1 MDSQFLESFVTVV
14 DSGSIAEA
22 ARRLNL
28 TAAGVAQR
36 IRALEREF
44 GARLVFRS
52 GRSVRATEA
61 GTAILAQAGDL
72 LRRIRDLKSL
82 ASVDEPAGELR
93 LGAIHTVQPGI
104 LPDLLSLM
112 MNNYPRIKVDIL
124 QGGSH
129 ELYSKLLNDEV
140 DAAII
145 AEPPFTIP
153 KTCGWRVWREEPL
166 VVLAPASTS
175 VRNPLKLLASEPFIR
190 MERKSWAG
198 RLVDGYL
205 RHVGIR
211 PLERFEIYTQEAIA
225 GMVNR
230 GLGVSLVPDWA
241 PPWPS
246 GLSLLKLP
254 VPTNPFARRVG
265 LIWTK
270 ASVRSRLVR
279 AVLEL
284 APSIPALAW
293 KGGATRKVGKQKMPR
308 GRGI

>member
-14 DSGSIAEA
+14 ESGSIAEA

-44 GARLVFRS
+44 WARLVFRS

-61 GTAILAQAGDL
+61 GVAILAHAGDL
-72 LRRIRDLKSL
+72 LRRVRDLKSI
-82 ASVDEPAGELR
+82 ATVEEPAGELR
-93 LGAIHTVQPGI
+93 LGAMHTAQPGV

-112 MNNYPRIKVDIL
+112 TNNYPRIKVDIL

-129 ELYSKLLNDEV
+129 ELYARLLNDEL

-153 KTCGWRVWREEPL
+153 KTFGWRVLREEPL
-166 VVLAPASTS
+166 VVLAPTS
-175 VRNPLKLLASEPFIR
+175 VSVRDPHKLLASEPFIR
-190 MERKSWAG
+190 LERKSWAG

-211 PLERFEIYTQEAIA
+211 PLERFEIYAPEAIA
-225 GMVNR
+225 GMVSR

-246 GLSLLKLP
+246 GLSLLKLS
-254 VPTNPFARRVG
+254 VPANPFARRVG

-270 ASVRSRLVR
+270 ASVRARLVR
-279 AVLEL
+279 AVLDMAAL
-284 APSIPALAW
+284 APTLD
-293 KGGATRKVGKQKMPR
+293 RKSPSASQPRKRRSRRKMP
-308 GRGI
+308 

>member
-14 DSGSIAEA
+14 ESGSIAEA

-44 GARLVFRS
+44 GVRLVFRS
-52 GRSVRATEA
+52 GRSARATEA
-61 GTAILAQAGDL
+61 GVAILTQAGEL
-72 LRRIRDLKSL
+72 LRRVRDLKSI
-82 ASVDEPAGELR
+82 ATVDELAGELR
-93 LGAIHTVQPGI
+93 LGTMQTALAGV
-104 LPDLLSLM
+104 LPDILSLM
-112 MNNYPRIKVDIL
+112 MNNYPRIRVDIL
-124 QGGSH
+124 RGGSH
-129 ELYSKLLNDEV
+129 ELYNKLLNDAV

-153 KTCGWRVWREEPL
+153 KTLGWRVLREEPL
-166 VVLAPASTS
+166 IVLATAGAP
-175 VRNPLKLLASEPFIR
+175 VRNPHKLLASEPFIR
-190 MERKSWAG
+190 LERNSWGG

-205 RHVGIR
+205 RHVDIR
-211 PLERFEIYTQEAIA
+211 PLDRFEIDAPEAIA

-230 GLGVSLVPDWA
+230 GLGVSLMPDWA

-246 GLSLLKLP
+246 GLSLHKLSLP
-254 VPTNPFARRVG
+254 ANPFARRIG

-279 AVLEL
+279 AVLEMAAL
-284 APSIPALAW
+284 VPAFGRKSASTRRLR
-293 KGGATRKVGKQKMPR
+293 KRKVPT
-308 GRGI
+308 

>member
-14 DSGSIAEA
+14 ESGSIAEA

-52 GRSVRATEA
+52 GRSVKATEA
-61 GTAILAQAGDL
+61 GVAILAHAGDL
-72 LRRIRDLKSL
+72 LRRVRDLKSL

-112 MNNYPRIKVDIL
+112 MDNYPRIKVDIL

-129 ELYSKLLNDEV
+129 ELYAKLLNDEL

-153 KTCGWRVWREEPL
+153 KTCGWRVLREEPL
-166 VVLAPASTS
+166 VVLAPGGSS
-175 VRNPLKLLASEPFIR
+175 VRNPHKLLASEPFIR

-205 RHVGIR
+205 RHVDIR

-225 GMVNR
+225 GMVNC

-254 VPTNPFARRVG
+254 LPANRFARRVG

-270 ASVRSRLVR
+270 ASVRARLVR
-279 AVLEL
+279 AVLDMAAL
-284 APSIPALAW
+284 APTL
-293 KGGATRKVGKQKMPR
+293 GRKSPSAPELRKRGIRRKMP
-308 GRGI
+308 